1 MFGLFGLVALFL
13 AAVGLYGVM
22 SFAVTRRT
30 QEMGVRLAL
39 GAQGSSLVRL
49 IMKKGLIQLGVGT
62 VIGLVLAVLIAGPI
76 EIVLYD
82 VNGRDPVVFAIV
94 LLTLT
99 VTSLAAT
106 LLPAL
111 RVTRV
116 DPVIALRSE

>member
-1 MFGLFGLVALFL
+1 MGFRL
-13 AAVGLYGVM
+13 
-22 SFAVTRRT
+22 VTRRT

-39 GAQGSSLVRL
+39 GAQGSSLVKL
-49 IMKKGLIQLGVGT
+49 IMKKGIIQLGVGM
-62 VIGLVLAVLIAGPI
+62 VIGLVLAILIAGPI

-82 VNGRDPVVFAIV
+82 VDGRDPVVFAIV
-94 LLTLT
+94 LVTLT

-106 LLPAL
+106 FVPAL